1 MKVLYGRKVSLEQEL
16 TKIEASE
23 KSKYLN
29 YLNLER
35 LCQHMKQEIELL
47 RNELELKEISK

>member
-35 LCQHMKQEIELL
+35 LC
-47 RNELELKEISK
+47 